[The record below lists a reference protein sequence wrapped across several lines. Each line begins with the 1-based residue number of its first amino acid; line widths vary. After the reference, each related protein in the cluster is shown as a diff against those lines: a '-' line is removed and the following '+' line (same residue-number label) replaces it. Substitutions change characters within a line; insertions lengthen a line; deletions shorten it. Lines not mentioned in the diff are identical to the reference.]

1 MKKILLSLLFL
12 LSFTSAVYA
21 GEGDQFFHLNTGVM
35 FRNTINISFGY
46 EKELNYDN
54 AYEIFGELETNGKS
68 F

>member
-54 AYEIFGELETNGKS
+54 A
-68 F
+68 